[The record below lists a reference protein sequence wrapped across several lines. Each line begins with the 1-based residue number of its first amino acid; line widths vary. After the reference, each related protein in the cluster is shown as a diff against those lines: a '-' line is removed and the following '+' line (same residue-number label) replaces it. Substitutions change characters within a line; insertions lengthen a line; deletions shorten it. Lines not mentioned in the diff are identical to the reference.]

1 MDFGRITVNIYD
13 KLIKEAKGGHDSR
26 FMMYEDKKWNQYCI
40 FSPVLKCYG
49 NTV

>member
-26 FMMYEDKKWNQYCI
+26 FMMYEDKN
-40 FSPVLKCYG
+40 SG
-49 NTV
+49 NLYKIVDI